1 MADFKEL
8 RQQVSIEK
16 VADWLGI
23 NLGPKL
29 RGACPLCEDP
39 RSFTITPVKGLWG
52 CFKCGKKGSILD
64 LVMEMRQVKLPEA
77 GKLIEEQFL
86 GKGQSRRDSTVPA
99 GTNAERLAKVAE
111 RLDPEHPGVDAVGFS
126 TEFAVAHGIGFSAS
140 GAGKGYVLIP
150 FRDETGQLLGYIG
163 TTEELWLPKDFKEQK
178 VVPISKRA

>member
-77 GKLIEEQFL
+77 GKLIAEAGGAL
-86 GKGQSRRDSTVPA
+86 SHALLIKHDS
-99 GTNAERLAKVAE
+99 
-111 RLDPEHPGVDAVGFS
+111 HCQYCYDADSVRYKLQAWEGR
-126 TEFAVAHGIGFSAS
+126 
-140 GAGKGYVLIP
+140 K
-150 FRDETGQLLGYIG
+150 
-163 TTEELWLPKDFKEQK
+163 
-178 VVPISKRA
+178 